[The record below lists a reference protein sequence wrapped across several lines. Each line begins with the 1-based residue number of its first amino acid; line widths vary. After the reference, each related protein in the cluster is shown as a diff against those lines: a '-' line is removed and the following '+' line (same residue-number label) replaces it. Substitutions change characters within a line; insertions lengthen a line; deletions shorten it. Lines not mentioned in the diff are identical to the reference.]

1 MAAVAGSYA
10 SHGLLPANDYAG
22 DTKAHQ
28 LQFLQVFDGC
38 LQLEDSL
45 RALPTLN
52 LVQLPSYLDASTQPA
67 LFHGG
72 WTILPASPTSFP
84 IPSLG

>member
-1 MAAVAGSYA
+1 MAALAGSHA

-22 DTKAHQ
+22 DTKADQ
-28 LQFLQVFDGC
+28 LQFVQVSVGC

-67 LFHGG
+67 LFYGG
-72 WTILPASPTSFP
+72 WTILPALPTSFP
-84 IPSLG
+84 IPSIG